1 MPDIALLWRARR
13 AEGEWTVML
22 YARDEAWAD
31 GEVIEIAEMQ
41 GDTLAAVC
49 AALAAWVDY
58 DRLALMCKFVF
69 DEAARAATSQEAP

>member
-1 MPDIALLWRARR
+1 
-13 AEGEWTVML
+13 ML

-41 GDTLAAVC
+41 GDTLAAAC

-58 DRLALMCKFVF
+58 DRLALMYKLVF
-69 DEAARAATSQEAP
+69 DEAARAATSQEAL